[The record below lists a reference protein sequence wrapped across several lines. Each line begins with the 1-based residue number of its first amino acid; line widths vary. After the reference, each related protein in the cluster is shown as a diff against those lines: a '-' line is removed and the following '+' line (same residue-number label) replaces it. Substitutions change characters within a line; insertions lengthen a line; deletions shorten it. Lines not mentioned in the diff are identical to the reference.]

1 MFTTNRLTLTVGWSQ
16 SGSDSVS
23 GTTNQLVMVEMTHD
37 TVDIKA
43 LLCNYLACR
52 IATLT
57 RIFTICTKRFDP
69 SAARIRALQS
79 RRALPLLLRVKSTSR
94 ASDEFRL
101 GYKIYIIWTKHI
113 LKTGYRLQKS
123 ILKGP
128 LLLVAT
134 DIHPTS

>member
-1 MFTTNRLTLTVGWSQ
+1 MFATNRLTLTVGWSQ

-57 RIFTICTKRFDP
+57 RVFSICTKRFDP

-94 ASDEFRL
+94 ASDAPLGVLKMPNGQQLLPRL
-101 GYKIYIIWTKHI
+101 SFLPNRLSGERNSP
-113 LKTGYRLQKS
+113 YRF
-123 ILKGP
+123 
-128 LLLVAT
+128 
-134 DIHPTS
+134 